1 MSWKRDAGALAAAMV
16 AIFGVVVI
24 YRQLLHVADGVIV
37 ALTFLFIILL
47 VAASARFWVAATSAV
62 VAMFAFNFFFL
73 PPVGTF
79 YLENPENWVALFV
92 FLTVGLVASNLS
104 AAARARA
111 EEAIERAEFVEA
123 RKAAEVARR
132 SEELKS
138 ALLASIGHDLR
149 TPLTAIRVAASN
161 LQASLLDANARR
173 EQSELILAEV
183 ERLQRLFQNILDM
196 ARIDAGAIAADMR
209 WVHPSE
215 IIEAARDQVGQALRR
230 HPIDL
235 QVRSDDLIQLDPR
248 LTAASLAYV
257 LENAAHYSSA
267 ESPISIGVG
276 VSSDGL
282 EITVRDHGPGIA
294 PDDLPHLFE
303 RFYRGAE
310 SKRRPAGTGMGL
322 SIARGMLAAE
332 RGRIWAENCSD
343 GGARFTILVAAEQ
356 RRGDQ
361 RSDDRVIPIGEL
373 VNL

>member
-1 MSWKRDAGALAAAMV
+1 VTSWKRDAGALAAAM
-16 AIFGVVVI
+16 AATFGVVVI
-24 YRQLLHVADGVIV
+24 YRQWLHVTDAVIV

-47 VAASARFWVAATSAV
+47 VAASARFWVAATSAIV
-62 VAMFAFNFFFL
+62 GMFAFNFFFL
-73 PPVGTF
+73 PPIGTF
-79 YLENPENWVALFV
+79 YLENPENWVVLFV

-111 EEAIERAEFVEA
+111 QEAIERAEFVEA

-161 LQASLLDANARR
+161 LQASWLDAADRR

-183 ERLQRLFQNILDM
+183 ERLQRLFQNILEM
-196 ARIDAGAIAADMR
+196 ARIDAGAIAADLR

-215 IIEAARDQVGQALRR
+215 IVEAARDRVRQALGR

-235 QVRSDDLIQLDPR
+235 QVEFDGLIQLDPR
-248 LTAASLAYV
+248 LTAAALAYV
-257 LENAAHYSSA
+257 LENAAHYSPA
-267 ESPISIGVG
+267 ESSISIAVG
-276 VSSDGL
+276 VTPEGL
-282 EITVRDHGPGIA
+282 EIKVRDHGPGIA
-294 PDDLPHLFE
+294 PDDLAHLFE

-332 RGRIWAENCSD
+332 RGRIQAENCDD
-343 GGARFTILVAAEQ
+343 GGARFTIVVAAEQ
-356 RRGDQ
+356 RYGIA
-361 RSDDRVIPIGEL
+361 DRMIG
-373 VNL
+373 